1 MKKIVAL
8 VLAGI
13 FLFLS
18 CAHQKEMT
26 EEEKEKFR
34 RSKAMYDRGQRSGR

>member
-13 FLFLS
+13 FFLS
-18 CAHQKEMT
+18 CAHRKEMT

-34 RSKAMYDRGQRSGR
+34 RSSALYDRGQRSGP